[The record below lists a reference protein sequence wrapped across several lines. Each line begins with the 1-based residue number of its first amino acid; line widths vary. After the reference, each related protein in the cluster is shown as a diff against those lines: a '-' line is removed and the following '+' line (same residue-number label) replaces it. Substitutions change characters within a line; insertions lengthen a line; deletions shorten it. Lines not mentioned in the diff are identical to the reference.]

1 MALSEYVLWYVPII
15 ATIVY
20 LGSTAV
26 YNVYFHPLA
35 RFPGPKAR
43 AISEW
48 PYFRAMID
56 GADPQRILEMHNKY
70 GPVVR
75 VSPNELAFVRPGAFR
90 DIYGYKKGGK
100 PELSKDKKYFS
111 GMGEPS
117 LVKSPDPT
125 YHAHLRRLLAPGF
138 SDAAL
143 RKQEAVIQEY
153 LTIFMSKLEGESQDG
168 DGCVDVVLWF
178 KFFVFDVIGYLTY
191 GESFDCLSSN
201 KLHTW
206 VRLLGKLGR
215 FLVYNQASERLPSIL
230 KYPFLLLKMPT
241 DLKSNIETVESISQT
256 KVDYRKTHESTI
268 PDFMGKLIEEHKAGR
283 LTTKQLS
290 SNASFLMAA
299 GSETLV
305 TFFSHCVNSL
315 LTNPRVLA
323 KLTSE
328 IREKFPSSDDITMV
342 SVNQCKYLRAV
353 IDESMRVKPPAP
365 AVHPRYT
372 PPGGTEID
380 GFHVPG
386 DVVVGVTIYAACNS
400 PLNFHS
406 PLDFVPERWTGED
419 PTYQND
425 ARDAAQYFSVG
436 PRDCL
441 GRNLAYVEMKLVMAK
456 LLWHF
461 DLEQRFP
468 DNWGDQRA
476 YLVWEKPP
484 MMVKLKPVR
493 R

>member
-48 PYFRAMID
+48 PYFRAMIN

-75 VSPNELAFVRPGAFR
+75 VSPNELAFVRPEAFR

-117 LVKSPDPT
+117 LVKSPDPA

-143 RKQEAVIQEY
+143 RKQEVVIQEY
-153 LTIFMSKLEGESQDG
+153 LTIFMSKLEGESQNG

-241 DLKSNIETVESISQT
+241 DLKSNINTVESISQT
-256 KVDYRKTHESTI
+256 KVDYRRTHESTI

-328 IREKFPSSDDITMV
+328 IREKFPSADGITMV

-372 PPGGTEID
+372 PAGGAEID
-380 GFHVPG
+380 GFCVPG

-484 MMVKLKPVR
+484 MMVKLKPVQR
-493 R
+493 